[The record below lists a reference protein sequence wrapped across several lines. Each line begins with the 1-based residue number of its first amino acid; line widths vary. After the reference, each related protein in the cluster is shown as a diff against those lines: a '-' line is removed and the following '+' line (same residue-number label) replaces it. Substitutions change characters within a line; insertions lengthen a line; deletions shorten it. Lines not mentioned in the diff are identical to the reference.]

1 MFIDVKFVGESVGHV
16 GEVPDLM
23 KTICI
28 LPMLQ
33 YQMQVN
39 QIKITEID
47 SL

>member
-1 MFIDVKFVGESVGHV
+1 MFIDEKFVGTYWGKCVTCWD
-16 GEVPDLM
+16 VPDLV

-39 QIKITEID
+39 QMQD
-47 SL
+47 Y

>member
-1 MFIDVKFVGESVGHV
+1 MKNLLGHVGESVGHV
-16 GEVPDLM
+16 GEVSDLV

-39 QIKITEID
+39 QMQNY
-47 SL
+47 